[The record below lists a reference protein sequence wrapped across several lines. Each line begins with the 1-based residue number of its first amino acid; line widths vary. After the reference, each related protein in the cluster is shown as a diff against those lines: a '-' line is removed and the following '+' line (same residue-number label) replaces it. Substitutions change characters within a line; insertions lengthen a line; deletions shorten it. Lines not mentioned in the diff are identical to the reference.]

1 MRDYRG
7 LDSIQEVECSGGNV
21 EAEVKLLSLK
31 LFRVSDNMV
40 LAHASLINNQ
50 CLTYGE
56 FASCTIDTSDFR
68 KSVLRVLVTDLEEGE
83 SRTYGCNAA
92 SLKGIDDMQKFS
104 WTLSV
109 TRRSESLAY
118 FQALLECC
126 ASIIYIW
133 SLSNVVKIVLHKEK
147 DDKLDE

>member
-40 LAHASLINNQ
+40 LAHASLLNNQ

-92 SLKGIDDMQKFS
+92 SLRGIDDMQKFS

-109 TRRSESLAY
+109 TRRSEFSAS

-126 ASIIYIW
+126 ASIIYIYG
-133 SLSNVVKIVLHKEK
+133 LYPM
-147 DDKLDE
+147 